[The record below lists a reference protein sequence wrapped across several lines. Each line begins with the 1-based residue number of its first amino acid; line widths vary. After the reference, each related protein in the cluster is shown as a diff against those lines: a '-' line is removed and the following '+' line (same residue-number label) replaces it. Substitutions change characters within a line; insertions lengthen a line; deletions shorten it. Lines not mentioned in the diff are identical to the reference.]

1 MSDNKSL
8 FPRFALV
15 DWAVRN
21 QITVSVLTVII
32 TISGF
37 LAYRAMPA
45 ESFPEVVQPTIFIGT
60 PYPGNSPV
68 DMERLVTRPLEK
80 QLNTISGVDKIKS
93 TSVQGFSSIEVRF
106 DFKVGV
112 DEALRKVKDKVDAVQ
127 SSADFPKDLP
137 ADPNIFELNIAELQ
151 PIMNINLSGEFTAD
165 QLEDYAKHLE
175 EKIEDISS
183 IASVDLRG
191 VDDKEVEIAVDLQ
204 KMENLD
210 ISFNGISDAIKYEN
224 MSVSGGDLLVDGYR
238 RNIRVLGEFESMQD
252 IENIIVKQEKGAIV
266 YLRDIATVK
275 FTNVDRES
283 YAREF
288 KNPVVSLDVKK
299 RSGENLIKVSASINE
314 VIAEARK
321 SYFPKNLALSVTNDQ
336 SNRTKNQVGELENS
350 IIFGI
355 ILVVLVLTFFLG
367 LRNALFVGIAI
378 PLSMLL
384 SFLILNS
391 LGVTLNFMVLFGL
404 VLALGMLVDNGIVIV
419 ENIYRFR
426 TLGYSA
432 KEASMLGS
440 GEVAMPIISSTATT
454 LAAFLPL
461 ALWPGL
467 IGEFMKFLPLT
478 LIVVL
483 GSSLFVAL
491 VVNPALASRYM
502 KLEADVVN
510 RPKWTKIGAGL
521 TVVGLILN
529 LALGFTT
536 WGNLLFWP
544 GILTLIYLW
553 GIEPLTNKFMAGGLP
568 RLERWYEGKVQK
580 ILSKNNAAKTLLAT
594 VGLFVLSFIL
604 MAVIPPKVVFFPD
617 NQPNLANIYIEM
629 PVGTDIEETNR
640 ITKEMEDQ
648 IEGLLKVYEYPV
660 DGKPYNYMVES
671 VIAQVGK
678 GTSDPNEGPAN
689 QATPNKAKVVVA
701 FREMKYRL
709 DAEGNRVASADV
721 LNLLRDN
728 ISTIPGVLIAVE
740 KDQNGPPQGAPINI
754 ELSGD
759 NYEELLVAAE
769 GLRKTLV
776 NSRIKGYDELKIDVA
791 GDKPELPIVVDRAK
805 ARSLGVS
812 TGQIGDALRT
822 ALFGKEI
829 SRYKEGESD
838 YPINIR
844 FDDRFR
850 FNLESLMNQKI
861 TFRDQSSGR
870 IKQVPISS
878 IATPSKTATFTA
890 VKRNDLNRVITVYSG
905 IEEGANANLIIAEMQ
920 QLLKNYELPKGVA
933 LDFTGQ
939 QEEQAKELGFLSG
952 ALLIAVFLIFLIMVG
967 QFNSARIP
975 FLILTTV
982 ILSFIGVL
990 LGLLIFRMDFVII
1003 MTMIGII
1010 SLAGVVVNNAIVLA
1024 DYGTHLINRRKADLG
1039 LDENVPLPEADLAP
1053 VLAEAGRT
1061 RLRPV
1066 LLTAITTVL
1075 GLIPLATGM
1084 NLDFFSLITNN
1095 DPMIYFGG
1103 DTVAFWG
1110 PISWTVIFGLTF
1122 ATFLTLVIMPVLLLL
1137 TERSR
1142 SRRYYRKVA

>member
-1 MSDNKSL
+1 
-8 FPRFALV
+8 
-15 DWAVRN
+15 
-21 QITVSVLTVII
+21 
-32 TISGF
+32 
-37 LAYRAMPA
+37 
-45 ESFPEVVQPTIFIGT
+45 
-60 PYPGNSPV
+60 
-68 DMERLVTRPLEK
+68 MERLVTRPLEK

-175 EKIEDISS
+175 EKIEDIPS

-266 YLRDIATVK
+266 YLRDIATVQ